1 MHHTRQSRVVT
12 FVAATATAAAAAGAL
27 IVVGAPSASAAPR
40 VINVTGVISGFT
52 PKTINVKAGEAVS
65 ICLTSKDTDHD
76 LTIADIGFKV
86 TEPTGPA
93 VCKTL
98 TAPAAAGSHKF
109 ICSIAGH
116 EQAGMVGSLVVA
128 AGGAAPAP
136 GAPPA
141 AAPAPGAPPAA
152 APPAAA
158 PPAQVPTVPGGGVAS
173 GGGSTAAYTNPG
185 LVTLGGGLLMAA
197 FMSAL
202 LGWRVAR
209 RD

>member
-1 MHHTRQSRVVT
+1 MHHTRPSRFVT
-12 FVAATATAAAAAGAL
+12 FVAASATAAAAAGAL
-27 IVVGAPSASAAPR
+27 MVVVAPSASAAPR
-40 VINVTGVISGFT
+40 VIQVSGVITGFT

-76 LTIADIGFKV
+76 LTIADVGFKV
-86 TEPTGPA
+86 TAPTGPA

-98 TAPAAAGSHKF
+98 TAPAKAGTHKF

-128 AGGAAPAP
+128 AGGPAAPP
-136 GAPPA
+136 GAVPPA
-141 AAPAPGAPPAA
+141 AVPPG
-152 APPAAA
+152 AA
-158 PPAQVPTVPGGGVAS
+158 PPAQVPKVPGGGVAS

>member
-1 MHHTRQSRVVT
+1 MHHTKPSRFVT

-27 IVVGAPSASAAPR
+27 MVVVAPSASAAPR
-40 VINVTGVISGFT
+40 VIQVSGVITGFT

-76 LTIADIGFKV
+76 LTIADVGFKV
-86 TEPTGPA
+86 TAPTGPA

-98 TAPAAAGSHKF
+98 TAPAKAGTHKF

-128 AGGAAPAP
+128 AGGPAAPP
-136 GAPPA
+136 GA
-141 AAPAPGAPPAA
+141 APPAA
-152 APPAAA
+152 APPAAVPPGAA
-158 PPAQVPTVPGGGVAS
+158 PPAQVPVVPGGGVSS

>member
-1 MHHTRQSRVVT
+1 MHHTRPSRFVT
-12 FVAATATAAAAAGAL
+12 FVAASATAAAAAGAL
-27 IVVGAPSASAAPR
+27 MVVVAPSASAAPR
-40 VINVTGVISGFT
+40 VIQVSGSITAFA

-65 ICLTSKDTDHD
+65 ICLKSTDTDHD

-86 TEPTGPA
+86 TAPTGPA

-98 TAPAAAGSHKF
+98 TAPAKAGTHKF

-128 AGGAAPAP
+128 AGGPAAPP
-136 GAPPA
+136 GAVPPA
-141 AAPAPGAPPAA
+141 AVPPG
-152 APPAAA
+152 AA
-158 PPAQVPTVPGGGVAS
+158 PPAQVPVVPGGGVSS